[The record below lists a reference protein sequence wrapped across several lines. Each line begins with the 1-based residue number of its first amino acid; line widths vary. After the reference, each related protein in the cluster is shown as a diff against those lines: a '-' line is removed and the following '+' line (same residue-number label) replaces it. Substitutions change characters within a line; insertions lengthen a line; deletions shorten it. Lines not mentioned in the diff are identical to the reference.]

1 MLEFEA
7 LCCISDVENLN
18 YDLVSLNPLHSR
30 LMVQSEI
37 HLFKMYSSF
46 LYSIYFDLKSWK
58 EKKCMFE
65 CIVLLVAEL

>member
-30 LMVQSEI
+30 SMVQSEI
-37 HLFKMYSSF
+37 NLFKTYSSF
-46 LYSIYFDLKSWK
+46 LYSIYFD
-58 EKKCMFE
+58 
-65 CIVLLVAEL
+65 